1 VVRGTFSP
9 ARAWRPA
16 VVARLARTLG
26 VTNTMILSATIKLYL
41 PLGDPKRVRTAE
53 ISNWSGK
60 AVAGPR
66 TDLDH
71 LLVRTE
77 LANPGVYL
85 LLGADPQTGELAAYV
100 GEAEAVSEHLKQ
112 HKGKEFWTSAIVFV
126 SKDENLT
133 KAHIRYLEGRLIV
146 EATKVGRYK
155 LTNAVPSGA
164 KLPESDQQDME
175 VFLERIA
182 QLLPVLGSEILT
194 PVAPLIQSTTQ
205 SDYLFCTVKDIEAK
219 GLRSPNGFVVLAGS
233 NAVLK
238 ERDGAKT
245 HGAWIVALREQLV
258 ADGSLIQQGDKLVFA
273 KDVEFSSPSAAA
285 GVVRGGT
292 AAGPIAWINKQGKT
306 LKELES
312 DA

>member
-1 VVRGTFSP
+1 M
-9 ARAWRPA
+9 
-16 VVARLARTLG
+16 
-26 VTNTMILSATIKLYL
+26 NLSATIKLYL

-66 TDLDH
+66 TDLEH
-71 LLVRTE
+71 LLVRPE

-85 LLGADPQTGELAAYV
+85 LIGSDPQTGELAAYV
-100 GEAEAVSEHLKQ
+100 GEAEAVSERLKQ
-112 HKGKEFWTSAIVFV
+112 HKGKEFWNSAIIFV

-133 KAHIRYLEGRLIV
+133 KAHIRYLEGRLII
-146 EATKVGRYK
+146 EATKVGRCK

-194 PVAPLIQSTTQ
+194 PVVPHIQSQ
-205 SDYLFCTVKDIEAK
+205 AHSDYLYCTVRDIEAK

-245 HGAWIVALREQLV
+245 HGAWIVALREQLM
-258 ADGSLIQQGDKLVFA
+258 ADSSLVQQGDKLVFA

-306 LKELES
+306 LKDLEG
-312 DA
+312 DT

>member
-1 VVRGTFSP
+1 
-9 ARAWRPA
+9 
-16 VVARLARTLG
+16 
-26 VTNTMILSATIKLYL
+26 
-41 PLGDPKRVRTAE
+41 
-53 ISNWSGK
+53 
-60 AVAGPR
+60 
-66 TDLDH
+66 
-71 LLVRTE
+71 
-77 LANPGVYL
+77 
-85 LLGADPQTGELAAYV
+85 
-100 GEAEAVSEHLKQ
+100 
-112 HKGKEFWTSAIVFV
+112 VFV

-194 PVAPLIQSTTQ
+194 PVAPLMQGPTQ
-205 SDYLFCTVKDIEAK
+205 SEYLYCSVRDIEAK

-245 HGAWIVALREQLV
+245 HGAWIVALREQLLV
-258 ADGSLIQQGDKLVFA
+258 DGALTQQGDRLVFA

-292 AAGPIAWINKQGKT
+292 AAGPIAWMNKQGKT
-306 LKELES
+306 LKDLES